1 MSKDTIVVPEQDRI
15 VLVYDEERVIVVP
28 GEHRIIE
35 VYDDDFGQ

>member
-35 VYDDDFGQ
+35 AYDDDFGQ

>member
-1 MSKDTIVVPEQDRI
+1 MSEDTIVVPEQDRI

-35 VYDDDFGQ
+35 AYDDDFGQ

>member
-1 MSKDTIVVPEQDRI
+1 MSEDVIIVPEQDRI